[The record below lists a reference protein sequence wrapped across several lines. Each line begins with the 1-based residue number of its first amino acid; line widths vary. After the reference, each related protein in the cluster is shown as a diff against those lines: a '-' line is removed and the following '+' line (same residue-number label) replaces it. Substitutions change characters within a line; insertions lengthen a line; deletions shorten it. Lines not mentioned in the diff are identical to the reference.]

1 MIVASVGAASEN
13 PPLRPYAD
21 VPAIAR
27 GQKLLWRDPGAV
39 EKLDLRYGTGG
50 RSLVPRA
57 PFTFIKEDS
66 QGTTPKLLV
75 RDRNGRQ
82 WSVKFGEEVS
92 ADVFGSRM
100 AWALGYYAEP
110 TYYVSRGTVRGGVI
124 GSRLAKYVDAAG
136 RFRHARF
143 QLRSKSPEYLT
154 DVGWSWTENPFV
166 GSPQLNGLKIL
177 MMLLSNWDDK
187 DIRDA
192 AKRGS
197 NTAIYRDAQRYLF
210 FVSDWG
216 AALGDWGHG
225 PGRWGRYISR
235 SKWDCV
241 DYYDQS
247 RKFVKGVKDG
257 EVDWGYQ
264 GTHTKLIT
272 AGVAVDDVRWLM
284 RYLGRLTDRQIE
296 SGLLSSG
303 ATPDEAA
310 CYADA
315 MSLRIQQLREIS
327 RARSREVAAS
337 NRR

>member
-1 MIVASVGAASEN
+1 MVQGKHWLWDRN
-13 PPLRPYAD
+13 PF
-21 VPAIAR
+21 
-27 GQKLLWRDPGAV
+27 
-39 EKLDLRYGTGG
+39 
-50 RSLVPRA
+50 S
-57 PFTFIKEDS
+57 
-66 QGTTPKLLV
+66 TTP
-75 RDRNGRQ
+75 
-82 WSVKFGEEVS
+82 E
-92 ADVFGSRM
+92 
-100 AWALGYYAEP
+100 
-110 TYYVSRGTVRGGVI
+110 
-124 GSRLAKYVDAAG
+124 
-136 RFRHARF
+136 
-143 QLRSKSPEYLT
+143 
-154 DVGWSWTENPFV
+154 
-166 GSPQLNGLKIL
+166 LNGLRVL
-177 MMLLSNWDDK
+177 MMLLSNWDNK

-192 AKRGS
+192 EKRGS
-197 NTAIYRDAQRYLF
+197 NTAIYRDGRRYLF

-327 RARSREVAAS
+327 RAGSREVAAS